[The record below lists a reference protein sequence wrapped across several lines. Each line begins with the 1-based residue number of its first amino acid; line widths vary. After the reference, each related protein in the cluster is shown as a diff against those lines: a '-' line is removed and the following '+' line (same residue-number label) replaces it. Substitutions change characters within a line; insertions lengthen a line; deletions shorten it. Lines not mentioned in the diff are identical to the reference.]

1 MSLFPSPRLGRGT
14 GTSGRKGPQ
23 PGCGHTLPPAATL
36 GSQGVAEEEEI
47 GPLLQGDIS
56 VPSPVASP
64 GCWPATCTSLP
75 SLDWAE
81 LSSQGLHSDTAEL
94 APSPAPERR
103 DGGSHVLSRAPGSRR
118 ARRVWDSWDV
128 SGRFPPS
135 WALIHF
141 PASLGRGKGLTLLP
155 PSLST
160 PAVWQGRGRCSRGG
174 IAKPQRLCLVGVF
187 VFADNKWLF

>member
-14 GTSGRKGPQ
+14 GTLGRKGPQ
-23 PGCGHTLPPAATL
+23 PGCGHTLPPTATL

-94 APSPAPERR
+94 VPSPAPERR

-118 ARRVWDSWDV
+118 ARRVWGSWDV
-128 SGRFPPS
+128 SRRFPPS

-141 PASLGRGKGLTLLP
+141 PASRGAWKGPDSPSTFAFDTSGVARPRPLQPRRRCQTPEALPGRGF
-155 PSLST
+155 
-160 PAVWQGRGRCSRGG
+160 CF
-174 IAKPQRLCLVGVF
+174 C
-187 VFADNKWLF
+187 